1 MTETNHEMNIRSEIE
16 LLEKQLKEKK
26 QALERGPSYASREA
40 EITKENIG
48 ENEIANVQTS
58 AQSRSKPASISD
70 EDSATAISADI
81 KKIKDLDVSR
91 QVKILTALAFEKGIR
106 HSIKVA
112 RGLNDAYLLDELHD
126 KLVGELHDELVKKGK
141 LKEI

>member
-1 MTETNHEMNIRSEIE
+1 MTETNHEMSIKSEIE

-26 QALERGPSYASREA
+26 QALEKGPSAKKEA
-40 EITKENIG
+40 EISHENIG
-48 ENEIANVQTS
+48 EMEMSNVQTS
-58 AQSRSKPASISD
+58 TQTQAKPAPTSD
-70 EDSATAISADI
+70 NDKAVEIDTDV

-91 QVKILTALAFEKGIR
+91 QVRILTTLAFEKGIQ

-112 RGLNDAYLLDELHD
+112 RGLNDAYLLDALHD

>member
-1 MTETNHEMNIRSEIE
+1 MTETNHEMSIKSEIE

-26 QALERGPSYASREA
+26 QALEAGPASRKEA
-40 EITKENIG
+40 EISNENIG
-48 ENEIANVQTS
+48 ENEMSNVQVS
-58 AQSRSKPASISD
+58 AQIQTKPAFTSD
-70 EDSATAISADI
+70 EDKSAAISMDI

-91 QVKILTALAFEKGIR
+91 QVKILTTLAFEKGIQY
-106 HSIKVA
+106 SIKVA

>member
-1 MTETNHEMNIRSEIE
+1 MTETNHEMSIRSEIE

-26 QALERGPSYASREA
+26 QALEAGPASIKEA
-40 EITKENIG
+40 EISKENIG
-48 ENEIANVQTS
+48 ENEISNIQAS
-58 AQSRSKPASISD
+58 AQIQTKPAFTSD
-70 EDSATAISADI
+70 EDKSAAISMDI

-91 QVKILTALAFEKGIR
+91 QVKILTTLAFEKGIQY
-106 HSIKVA
+106 SVKVA